1 MKTVPFG
8 YVLIIPVIFAFLW
21 AIPVFTSSEFNLG
34 WAVIEFCV
42 LMGTYIMY
50 VHPGLFNFIPYRDRK
65 ITYRTGA

>member
-1 MKTVPFG
+1 MKTIPFAHI
-8 YVLIIPVIFAFLW
+8 LIIPVIFVLLW
-21 AIPVFTSSEFNLG
+21 AIPVFTSSEFDLG

-50 VHPGLFNFIPYRDRK
+50 VHPGLFSFIPHRDRK